1 MYVDESHSI
10 NLSTHLTEEP
20 FFEGVT
26 YLVYDMQNNLTRHA
40 DIIIGKLIE
49 RCHHQ
54 YIIFSVALT
63 KWNFLPQTT
72 YSGLSPSSKVS
83 LVPPMKR
90 FVFLNIILLFLK
102 FNEVYSGRQSEKHA
116 GVM

>member
-1 MYVDESHSI
+1 MYADESHSI

-63 KWNFLPQTT
+63 K
-72 YSGLSPSSKVS
+72 
-83 LVPPMKR
+83 
-90 FVFLNIILLFLK
+90 
-102 FNEVYSGRQSEKHA
+102 
-116 GVM
+116 